1 MKVSGGDYAKV
12 AERLKIFREE
22 NPNGLIETT
31 PTITGNMIMFKARIL
46 KDKSDP
52 ASGEASGHAM
62 LENKGQKA
70 FEKVESIAV
79 GRALALLGYLASG
92 EIASSEEMEEFNDYK
107 EQQRLEKIEELV
119 EQASK
124 IKDVEELR
132 KFYKANTGYGK
143 ELEIKIV
150 ELSKK
155 LKDENTQ
162 KHSTADTRVVRSKSA

>member
-22 NPNGLIETT
+22 NPNGLIETV

-62 LENKGQKA
+62 LENKGAKV

-92 EIASSEEMEEFNDYK
+92 EIASSEEMEEFADYK
-107 EQQRLEKIEELV
+107 EQQRLEKIDELISQA
-119 EQASK
+119 EQ
-124 IKDVEELR
+124 IKSVEELR
-132 KFYKANTGYGK
+132 KFYRENTGYGK
-143 ELEIKIV
+143 ELEVKIV

-155 LKDENTQ
+155 LKDESTQNT
-162 KHSTADTRVVRSKSA
+162 TTNTRVVRSKSA